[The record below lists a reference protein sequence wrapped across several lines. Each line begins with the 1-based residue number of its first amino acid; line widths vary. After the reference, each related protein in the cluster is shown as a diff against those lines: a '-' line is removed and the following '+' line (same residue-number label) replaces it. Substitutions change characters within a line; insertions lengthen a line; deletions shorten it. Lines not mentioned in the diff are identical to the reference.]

1 MANKTEGHAAL
12 KRSWTAQEILE
23 RLALCVDDDHCA
35 GKCIEEP
42 CVLQDTAFLCS
53 VAREIET
60 QRAEIRAQR
69 QANEGHRV
77 MVAKLPPWAT
87 AWANSS
93 SWRIKDSSASR
104 TAFFMAPALVPIT
117 VPYSFSSRSSAWPV
131 NSFMFPL
138 PFPPRCAILSA

>member
-53 VAREIET
+53 VARAIET

-69 QANEGHRV
+69 QANEGNRV
-77 MVAKLPPWAT
+77 MVAKLREELQK
-87 AWANSS
+87 AN
-93 SWRIKDSSASR
+93 RKYMDLRQR
-104 TAFFMAPALVPIT
+104 TLREVQKLLEEGGE
-117 VPYSFSSRSSAWPV
+117 S
-131 NSFMFPL
+131 
-138 PFPPRCAILSA
+138 